1 MIEEVLPD
9 LYKIEVPLPGNPLKA
24 VNCYLIAASGR
35 FLLIDT
41 GMNRQECELVMST
54 ALRKLDVDLN
64 NTDFFITHWHADHLG
79 LVSTLA
85 TPSSKVYFNKPEA
98 IVRDFQSH
106 WEESATLGRQHGF
119 QEDEL
124 SKALSTHPGRRYG
137 GKRQV
142 DFSILRDDDE
152 IRIGDYSFICIET
165 PGHSPGHI
173 CLYEPDKKIL
183 VSGDHILVDITPNI
197 ALWSKEGNP
206 LEEYLASLD
215 KVYDLDVELVLP
227 GHRQLF
233 RDHRKRIQELKQH
246 HEARVNEVLSILE
259 KGEQTAYEVASQM
272 SWDIE
277 YKSWKLFPASQ
288 KWFATGEAIAHL
300 AYLEQKGMI
309 SRKGQEK
316 VMFSLAGSKA
326 KRQQ

>member
-1 MIEEVLPD
+1 MTKEVLPD
-9 LYKIEVPLPGNPLKA
+9 LYQIEVPLPGNPLKA

-35 FLLIDT
+35 FLIIDT
-41 GMNRQECELVMST
+41 GMNRPECELVMST
-54 ALRKLDVDLN
+54 ALRELDVDLN
-64 NTDFFITHWHADHLG
+64 KTDFFITHWHADHLG

-85 TPSSKVYFNKPEA
+85 TPSSKVYFNKPES
-98 IVRDFQSH
+98 IVGHPQRS
-106 WEESATLGRQHGF
+106 WEENAILGRQHGF

-142 DFSILRDDDE
+142 DFYILGDGDE
-152 IRIGDYSFICIET
+152 VRIGDYSFTCIET

-173 CLYEPDKKIL
+173 CLYERDKKVL
-183 VSGDHILVDITPNI
+183 VSGDHILIDITPNI
-197 ALWSKEGNP
+197 AQWSEGGNP
-206 LEEYLASLD
+206 LKDYLASLD

-233 RDHRKRIQELKQH
+233 TDHRKRIQELKHH
-246 HEARVNEVLSILE
+246 HETRANEVLSILE

-272 SWDIE
+272 SWDID
-277 YKSWKLFPASQ
+277 YKSWKQFPASQ

-300 AYLEQKGMI
+300 AYLEQKGMV

-316 VMFSLAGSKA
+316 VLFSLKGSRA
-326 KRQQ
+326 KR